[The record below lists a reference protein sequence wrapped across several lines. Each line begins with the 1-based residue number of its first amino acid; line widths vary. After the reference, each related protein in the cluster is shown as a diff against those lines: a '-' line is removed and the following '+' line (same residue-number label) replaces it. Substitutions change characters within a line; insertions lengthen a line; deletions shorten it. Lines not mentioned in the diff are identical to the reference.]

1 MAYIIIDAEI
11 DTRDVIREIP
21 TSDLEAELHKRD
33 TVKYKQSEADA
44 SIRIFLREVI
54 GSDSIRDLIK
64 MEAFI
69 QIFQA
74 IPEHDLDE
82 FLTKYQ

>member
-1 MAYIIIDAEI
+1 MGYITIDAEI
-11 DTRDVIREIP
+11 DTRDVIGEIP

-33 TVKYKQSEADA
+33 PVKYKQSEADV
-44 SIRIFLREVI
+44 SVRLFLSEVI

-82 FLTKYQ
+82 FLMKYQ